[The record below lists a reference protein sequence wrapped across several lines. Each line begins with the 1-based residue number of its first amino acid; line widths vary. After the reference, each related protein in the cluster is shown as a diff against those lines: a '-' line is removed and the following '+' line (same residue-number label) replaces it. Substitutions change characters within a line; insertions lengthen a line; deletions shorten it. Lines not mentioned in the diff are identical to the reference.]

1 MPDEPSEE
9 RLHAAEN
16 AVALIDAYVRSD
28 REALL
33 AAAERVSEE
42 GDTDLVASELRI
54 FATFLTRRVQET
66 GVSYRPA
73 DSREAVARTVADL
86 LPPELEFAVVTAW
99 EAHSVGEEE
108 AAERL
113 ANGDPMVQVHML
125 AAFCAAV
132 GRAVYKPA
140 ELVSTLRLAAG
151 IEPGGDGEPGGEG
164 GDQDT

>member
-1 MPDEPSEE
+1 MPEEASEE
-9 RLHAAEN
+9 RLRAAEN
-16 AVALIDAYVRSD
+16 AVVLIDAYVRSD
-28 REALL
+28 RDALSE
-33 AAAERVSEE
+33 AAARIQEE
-42 GDTDLVASELRI
+42 GDTGTVTSELRV
-54 FATFLTRRVQET
+54 FAAFLTRRVQET

-113 ANGDPMVQVHML
+113 SNGDPMVQVHML
-125 AAFCAAV
+125 AAFCAGV

-140 ELVSTLRLAAG
+140 ELVSTLRIAAG
-151 IEPGGDGEPGGEG
+151 IEGGAAGGGGED

>member
-1 MPDEPSEE
+1 MPDEASEE
-9 RLHAAEN
+9 RLRAAEN
-16 AVALIDAYVRSD
+16 AVTLIDAYVRSD

-33 AAAERVSEE
+33 AAAERVSGE
-42 GDTDLVASELRI
+42 GGTDLVASELRI

-151 IEPGGDGEPGGEG
+151 IEPDGGGEPGGEG
-164 GDQDT
+164 DDQAT